1 MSNPRTELNPPAPLE
16 AGGLRVTP
24 LGGLGDVGR
33 NMTVFEYDDRLLI
46 VDCGVLFPE
55 DHHPGVDLI
64 LPDFES
70 IRDRLDKVEAL
81 VLTHGHEDH
90 IGATPYLLRE
100 RGNIPLVGSRL
111 TLALLDSK
119 LREHRLKETVH
130 HIVAEGETITFGP
143 FVLEFVA
150 VNHSIPDALAVVIRT
165 GAGVVL
171 HTGDFKMDQLPLDG
185 RITDLNEFARLGD
198 EGVDLFLT
206 DSTNAEVPGFTT
218 SEKDIAPVLDGVFH
232 KSNQRI
238 IVACFASHIHRVQ
251 QVLDAAV
258 AHNRK
263 VAYVGRSMVRNMAI
277 AKELGYLKVPAGV
290 LVDAKELA
298 DLPVDRQVLVSTGSQ
313 GEPLSALSRIAQ
325 RTHAFVHLEEGDTVV
340 LASSLIPGNENAVYR
355 VINGLSRWGA
365 NVVHKG
371 NALVHVSGHAS
382 AGELLYC
389 YNIVK
394 PRNVIPIH
402 GEIRHMRANAELA
415 IATGVPADRVLM
427 VEDGVVVDLVDG
439 VAKITG
445 RVECGYVFV
454 DGTTVGDITESSL
467 KDRRI
472 LGEEGFISVV
482 VVVDSATGKVVS
494 GPEIHARGFAE
505 NDTTF
510 VDIRQPIIDAL
521 EAAVRDGS
529 HDPYQLQQTIRRV
542 VGRWVSRAH
551 RRRPMI
557 IPVVIQA

>member
-1 MSNPRTELNPPAPLE
+1 
-16 AGGLRVTP
+16 
-24 LGGLGDVGR
+24 
-33 NMTVFEYDDRLLI
+33 MTVFEYDGRLLI

-64 LPDFES
+64 LPDFDP
-70 IRDRLDKVEAL
+70 IRDRLDAVEAL

-100 RGNIPLVGSRL
+100 RGDIPLVGSKL
-111 TLALLDSK
+111 TLALLGSK
-119 LREHRLKETVH
+119 LREHRLKETAQYE
-130 HIVAEGETITFGP
+130 VAEGQTITFGP

-218 SEKDIAPVLDGVFH
+218 SEKDISPVLDRVFA
-232 KSNQRI
+232 KSEQRI
-238 IVACFASHIHRVQ
+238 IVACFASHVHRVQ

-258 AHNRK
+258 AHGRK
-263 VAYVGRSMVRNMAI
+263 VGYVGRSMVRNMAI
-277 AKELGYLKVPAGV
+277 AQDLGYLTVPPGV
-290 LVDAKELA
+290 MVEAKELA
-298 DLPVDRQVLVSTGSQ
+298 DLPPHKQVLVSTGSQ
-313 GEPLSALSRIAQ
+313 GEPLAALSRMSQ
-325 RTHAFVHLEEGDTVV
+325 RNHHFVHLEEGDTVV

-355 VINGLSRWGA
+355 VINGLSRLGA

-371 NALVHVSGHAS
+371 NSLVHVSGHAS

-394 PRNVIPIH
+394 PRNVMPVH
-402 GEIRHMRANAELA
+402 GEIRHMRANADLA
-415 IATGVPADRVLM
+415 RATGVENVVLA
-427 VEDGVVVDLVDG
+427 EDGVVVDLVDG
-439 VAKITG
+439 VARIVGK
-445 RVECGYVFV
+445 VDVGYVFV
-454 DGTTVGDITESSL
+454 DGTTIGDISEASM

-472 LGEEGFISVV
+472 LGEEGFLSVI
-482 VVVDSATGKVVS
+482 VVVDSVTGKVVS

-505 NDTTF
+505 DETTF
-510 VDIRQPIIDAL
+510 DEIKQPIVDAINASIA
-521 EAAVRDGS
+521 EGATDS
-529 HDPYQLQQTIRRV
+529 YQLQQVVRRV
-542 VGRWVSRAH
+542 VGRWVNRAH

-557 IPVVIQA
+557 IPVVIEA